1 MAQRHQHRSAAK
13 QHAPETGPAIPCVY
27 WMLAEVGTRT
37 DRDVVGILAENTTV
51 SKANASG
58 NNMGP
63 GPQLPPHPRAKG
75 ESEPLLFRG
84 PVHCMLIHNSSKLGE
99 GSRASREQGLQRLH
113 VIPRTSI
120 ARMASHP
127 LGNSP
132 CLLCT
137 GWAAICDG
145 HRAALPRES
154 AVEGIEIVEED
165 YHARG
170 RRKA

>member
-27 WMLAEVGTRT
+27 WMLAELGTRT

-58 NNMGP
+58 NNTGP

-99 GSRASREQGLQRLH
+99 G
-113 VIPRTSI
+113 
-120 ARMASHP
+120 
-127 LGNSP
+127 
-132 CLLCT
+132 
-137 GWAAICDG
+137 
-145 HRAALPRES
+145 
-154 AVEGIEIVEED
+154 VEGITRAGTPATACNSPHLDSQDGLASAGELTMSAVYGLGCD
-165 YHARG
+165 M
-170 RRKA
+170 

>member
-1 MAQRHQHRSAAK
+1 
-13 QHAPETGPAIPCVY
+13 
-27 WMLAEVGTRT
+27 
-37 DRDVVGILAENTTV
+37 
-51 SKANASG
+51 
-58 NNMGP
+58 
-63 GPQLPPHPRAKG
+63 
-75 ESEPLLFRG
+75 
-84 PVHCMLIHNSSKLGE
+84 MLIHHSSKLGE
-99 GSRASREQGLQRLH
+99 GSRVSREQGLQRLH

-154 AVEGIEIVEED
+154 AVEGIEIVEE
-165 YHARG
+165 AKGLTQVRTVPNAG
-170 RRKA
+170 GITKCL